1 MKNLTKLTFI
11 CTVVLFATLFS
22 EPDPNRQKYLSAGGS
37 GSYNTGS
44 STGTYYVIA
53 FDLLNYNFPKKIG
66 NNQVKALAA
75 FNKGTMKISQL
86 RHFEKALQKHPCFY
100 STKNSKGRKLT
111 TIPDKNARPDWFV
124 IDCDKSK
131 N

>member
-11 CTVVLFATLFS
+11 CTFILFATLFS
-22 EPDPNRQKYLSAGGS
+22 GDLTRENYLSAGGS
-37 GSYNTGS
+37 TSYNTGS

-53 FDLLNYNFPKKIG
+53 FDLLNYNFPEKIG

-75 FNKGTMKISQL
+75 FNKGNMKISQL

-100 STKNSKGRKLT
+100 RTKNSKGRKLT

-124 IDCDKSK
+124 QTATTIPL